1 LTPIR
6 LDSNIKQKQTKGKT
20 MLTAHTIG
28 SKYQQVKN
36 LSVKEIAK
44 LVKKD
49 LKQFNDCKFS
59 VTSDRNS
66 ITVYLMDSSLD
77 RLTINEDYKETG
89 FKFVVFKK
97 DFGNKLKEIL
107 DQYNYNNSEIMTDY
121 FDVNF
126 YSFIY
131 RDGQLEQKFRDKF
144 FYNKEEAA

>member
-1 LTPIR
+1 
-6 LDSNIKQKQTKGKT
+6 